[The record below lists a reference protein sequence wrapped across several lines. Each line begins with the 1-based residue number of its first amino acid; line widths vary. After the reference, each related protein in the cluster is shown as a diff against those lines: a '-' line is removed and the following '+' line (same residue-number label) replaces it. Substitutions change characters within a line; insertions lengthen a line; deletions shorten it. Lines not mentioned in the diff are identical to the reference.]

1 MRSLTTKN
9 GAARN
14 ARARVPARA
23 RALPGKNANRAD
35 ARVNGHF
42 GAVSAPFFNRGIAL
56 ALDLNLRSEPQIEL
70 ARWLESEGV
79 DFSHAL
85 NCVGPI
91 VEHDIVEFPG
101 AMFDF
106 AATRSTDSLRAVVHV
121 ALDADA
127 ETPIDLVAWT
137 REEPDRILRCLGVT
151 HAIGIDQ
158 LFNPASYFASRP
170 LRMHRSVLAWLAAGC
185 DGIVPLDCAAI
196 RNRLDFLPINLDG
209 FRLAA
214 ESLKHGRAL
223 RDALAP
229 LPARVR
235 ILVPRAEA
243 T

>member
-1 MRSLTTKN
+1 MSAQFLT
-9 GAARN
+9 RN
-14 ARARVPARA
+14 TTL
-23 RALPGKNANRAD
+23 ALE
-35 ARVNGHF
+35 
-42 GAVSAPFFNRGIAL
+42 FNR
-56 ALDLNLRSEPQIEL
+56 RSEPQIEL

-79 DFSHAL
+79 DVPHAM
-85 NCVGPI
+85 NFVGPI
-91 VEHDIVEFPG
+91 VEHDIVVFPR

-106 AATRSTDSLRAVVHV
+106 AAPRSTVSVRAVVHV
-121 ALDADA
+121 ALGEDA

-137 REEPDRILRCLGVT
+137 REEPAKIFRCLGVT

-158 LFNPASYFASRP
+158 LSNPASYFASRP
-170 LRMHRSVLAWLAAGC
+170 LRVHRSVLAWFAAGC

-196 RNRLDFLPINLDG
+196 RNHLDFLPTVLDDL
-209 FRLAA
+209 RLAA